1 MSPTDYQRAAVR
13 TMPAG
18 LDDHGAL
25 SMLALG
31 VVGEWAEYE
40 QALDAATKREE
51 AGDVLW
57 YLAGLC
63 TMLGVDMAILAG
75 VDHSKMLIVDALGDI
90 CETTKK
96 HLYHGKDLNRIRIL
110 RGCAKIYAVVAMHEP
125 IAEIMAANIDKLRK
139 RWPDGFGVGV

>member
-1 MSPTDYQRAAVR
+1 MDPTTYQAAAAR
-13 TMPAG
+13 TLPAA
-18 LDDHGAL
+18 LSDRDRL

-40 QALDAATKREE
+40 QALDAATKQEE

-57 YLAGLC
+57 YIAGLC
-63 TMLGVDMAILAG
+63 TVLGVDMAILAD

-110 RGCAKIYAVVAMHEP
+110 RGCAKLYAVVAKQEP
-125 IAEIMAANIDKLRK
+125 TAEIMAANVDKLK
-139 RWPDGFGVGV
+139 ARWPDGFRVCA

>member
-1 MSPTDYQRAAVR
+1 MSPTDYQRAAAR
-13 TMPAG
+13 TLP
-18 LDDHGAL
+18 DIPHRDRL

-139 RWPDGFGVGV
+139 RWPDGFGVQG

>member
-1 MSPTDYQRAAVR
+1 MTPTVYQFFAAR
-13 TMPAG
+13 TLPAG
-18 LDDHGAL
+18 MANRDRL

-40 QALDAATKREE
+40 QALDAATKQEE

-57 YLAGLC
+57 YIAGLC
-63 TMLGVDMAILAG
+63 TVLGVDMAILAD

-110 RGCAKIYAVVAMHEP
+110 RGCAKLYAVVAKQEP
-125 IAEIMAANIDKLRK
+125 TAEIMAANVDKLK
-139 RWPDGFGVGV
+139 ARWPDGFRVCA

>member
-1 MSPTDYQRAAVR
+1 MTPTAYQRAAVR
-13 TMPAG
+13 TVPANFT
-18 LDDHGAL
+18 DRERL

-63 TMLGVDMAILAG
+63 TMLGADMSILAG

-110 RGCAKIYAVVAMHEP
+110 RGCAKLYAVVAMHEP

-139 RWPDGFGVGV
+139 RWPDGFGVGG

>member
-1 MSPTDYQRAAVR
+1 MNPTGYQIAAGR
-13 TMPAG
+13 TLPAN
-18 LDDHGAL
+18 LSDRERL

-63 TMLGVDMAILAG
+63 TVLGVDMAILAG

-110 RGCAKIYAVVAMHEP
+110 RGCAKLYAVVAMHEP

-139 RWPDGFGVGV
+139 RWPDGFGVGG

>member
-1 MSPTDYQRAAVR
+1 MNPTDYQNQAAR
-13 TMPAG
+13 TLSSA
-18 LDDHGAL
+18 LTDRERL

-40 QALDAATKREE
+40 QALDAAMKREE

-63 TMLGVDMAILAG
+63 TVLGVDMAILAG

-96 HLYHGKDLNRIRIL
+96 HLYHGKDLDKARIL
-110 RGCAKIYAVVAMHEP
+110 RGCARLYRGIGKRYDL
-125 IAEIMAANIDKLRK
+125 AEIMAANIDKLRK
-139 RWPDGFGVGV
+139 RWPAGFGVGG